1 MSDMAAFQISLS
13 KRLRTLGL
21 EGKLAWVTLR
31 EGGLDLTD
39 DAGHTVPIAL
49 EDIARIRIGFVETK
63 NRRIHHCRIWRD
75 TSASPIELIP
85 TIQTRSQYRQEMI
98 ALVGQMAERSRLDRV
113 ETGSSK
119 IDALIGP
126 ILISIP
132 TIAALLVSIFVLTE
146 EPWWGR
152 AVVPIIPLILF
163 FILAWMGKHRHWPR
177 TVSSPND
184 VLVQLPR

>member
-1 MSDMAAFQISLS
+1 MPAFQLSLD
-13 KRLRTLGL
+13 KRLRANGL
-21 EGKLAWVTLR
+21 EGKLAWATLR
-31 EGGLDLTD
+31 DGGIDLTD
-39 DAGHTVPIAL
+39 DLGHTVRIAL
-49 EDIARIRIGFVETK
+49 SDIVRIRIGFVETK
-63 NRRIHHCRIWRD
+63 RRTYHCRIWQD
-75 TSASPIELIP
+75 PIEDAIELIP
-85 TIQTRSQYRQEMI
+85 TIQSWPQYRQEMI
-98 ALVGQMAERSRLDRV
+98 ALVAQMAERSRLDRV

-177 TVSSPND
+177 MIGSPND
-184 VLVQLPR
+184 VLVQLPP